1 MDLEILIDI
10 INSVGPVVTLQ
21 VLVMSRMSYRGVG
34 ECLNYLLPS
43 YFIELNSQCAGELDN
58 QVSVLFM
65 YIITEGLTCL
75 RAFSSTGMSDSC
87 IHRVPAAATVT
98 SWKRSLS

>member
-10 INSVGPVVTLQ
+10 INSVRPVVTLQ

-34 ECLNYLLPS
+34 ECLNYLL
-43 YFIELNSQCAGELDN
+43 NSQCAGELDN
-58 QVSVLFM
+58 QVSVLLM

>member
-10 INSVGPVVTLQ
+10 INSVRPVVTLQ

-34 ECLNYLLPS
+34 ECLNYL
-43 YFIELNSQCAGELDN
+43 LNSQCAGELDN